1 MAVSLVL
8 AWTQADPRARGLLIS
23 KGFKAYEFKSFFA
36 LFLHELPEFFISWQ
50 LEKMR

>member
-1 MAVSLVL
+1 MAVSLAL

-36 LFLHELPEFFISWQ
+36 LFLHELPSSSLAGSW
-50 LEKMR
+50 KK